1 MDTTQGRLSA
11 ERPALPLPTTTTINT
26 VNAADRD
33 KLAKKPKAMS
43 LSRKSSQSSP
53 VTTGKDSQKSTKQKD
68 KLFNDTDSDSDSF
81 TSTSQDISLSFPA
94 NVSQKT
100 VASSDPLGVL
110 DGQRAEVVSVLR
122 LSDSSDD
129 SVAMTDRQGSVLPGI
144 QSVESQSD
152 HLLQQCTK
160 VCSSLFLMCIPVHV
174 HCIDTPYFFQLT
186 AENKQLKLELETFK
200 EKYQKEKQK

>member
-11 ERPALPLPTTTTINT
+11 ERPALPLPTTTTTNT

-33 KLAKKPKAMS
+33 KLAKKPKTTS

-100 VASSDPLGVL
+100 VASSDPLSVL

-160 VCSSLFLMCIPVHV
+160 VCSSPFLMCIPVHV